1 MNIVLIG
8 IQGSGKGT
16 LVADLQNKIDFE
28 LISTGQLFRDEIA
41 TGSALGISIAERIKA
56 GVLVDTDTVMA
67 VLKNKLKSITKS
79 NVVFDGFP
87 REISQAE
94 CLKQVMD
101 IDLVIHL
108 NLSKEKAIDRLLNRL
123 TCSSCKMIT
132 KKSAVTSNV
141 CTNCGGKLE
150 TRADDTLESINKRF
164 EIFYKD
170 TLPLLDLY
178 KSWGVK
184 VVDIDASQTPKKVL
198 DDVMKVIIK

>member
-16 LVADLQNKIDFE
+16 LVAELQNVMDFE

-41 TGSALGISIAERIKA
+41 TGSKLGKLIAERINVGA
-56 GVLVDTDTVMA
+56 LVDTDTVMA
-67 VLKNKLKSITKS
+67 VLQNKLKAIKS
-79 NVVFDGFP
+79 KNVVFDGFP
-87 REISQAE
+87 REPNQAKQ
-94 CLKQVMD
+94 LKDFMN

-108 NLSKEKAIDRLLNRL
+108 NLSKEKAVDRLLNRL
-123 TCSSCKMIT
+123 TCTNCKMIT
-132 KKSAVTSNV
+132 KKSAVNEEN
-141 CTNCGGKLE
+141 CPACGGKLA

-164 EIFYKD
+164 EIFEKD

-184 VVDIDASQTPKKVL
+184 VVDVDASKSPKQVL
-198 DDVMKVIIK
+198 EDVVREIK